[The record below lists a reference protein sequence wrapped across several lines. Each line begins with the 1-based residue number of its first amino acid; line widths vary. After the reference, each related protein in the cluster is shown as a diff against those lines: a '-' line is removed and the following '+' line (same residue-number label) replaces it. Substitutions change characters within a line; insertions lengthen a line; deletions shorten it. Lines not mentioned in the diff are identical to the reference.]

1 MAAALH
7 EAKLEAI
14 LIGNG
19 AAALQG
25 APVTTVDLDFYYR
38 ATPVNQKKLQ
48 VIADFLGV
56 KLTQPFPTLSSMY
69 RLDFGLD
76 DFYVDFLSDAGGIR
90 SLASLRSRA
99 TPVAIEGKKL
109 LVASLEDVILSKKA
123 AGRPKDKAVMDI
135 LEKTLRE
142 IKAQVNQSATT

>member
-1 MAAALH
+1 MGYLARLAAALH

-25 APVTTVDLDFYYR
+25 ARVTTVDLDFCYC
-38 ATPVNQKKLQ
+38 ANSVNQKKLQ
-48 VIADFLGV
+48 VIADFLRV

-99 TPVAIEGKKL
+99 TPVALEGKQL
-109 LVASLEDVILSKKA
+109 
-123 AGRPKDKAVMDI
+123 
-135 LEKTLRE
+135 
-142 IKAQVNQSATT
+142 

>member
-1 MAAALH
+1 
-7 EAKLEAI
+7 
-14 LIGNG
+14 
-19 AAALQG
+19 
-25 APVTTVDLDFYYR
+25 
-38 ATPVNQKKLQ
+38 
-48 VIADFLGV
+48 
-56 KLTQPFPTLSSMY
+56 MY

-99 TPVAIEGKKL
+99 APVAIEGKKL